1 MNKIAQAV
9 TVTEKQ
15 HGLFNDKKLYSFTL
29 KIDTVE
35 IEVTNLGCIILAIK
49 TRDKNGNIKN
59 IVAGYTT
66 IIEYK
71 NNKDFFNSVVGRYAN
86 RIANGTQ
93 LIFGMVRSPV
103 HKIKNINCIVRLLW
117 KHKRFQIARI
127 IQTFSTQFY
136 TLAKCCSRTIYAFG
150 LINH

>member
-1 MNKIAQAV
+1 LNKIAQAI

-29 KIDTVE
+29 NNDGVE
-35 IEVTNLGCIILAIK
+35 IEITNLGCIILSIK

-66 IIEYK
+66 IIGSQNKKYK
-71 NNKDFFNSVVGRYAN
+71 LHSAVALE
-86 RIANGTQ
+86 TQ
-93 LIFGMVRSPV
+93 ALPDSPN
-103 HKIKNINCIVRLLW
+103 HSNFLNTILHPGEIYK
-117 KHKRFQIARI
+117 
-127 IQTFSTQFY
+127 ST
-136 TLAKCCSRTIYAFG
+136 TIYAFG